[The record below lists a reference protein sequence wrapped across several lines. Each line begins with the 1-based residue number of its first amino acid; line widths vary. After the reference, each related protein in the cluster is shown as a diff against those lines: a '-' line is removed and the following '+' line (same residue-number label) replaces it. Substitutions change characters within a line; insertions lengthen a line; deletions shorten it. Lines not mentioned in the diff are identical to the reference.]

1 VDRNPRA
8 VPNPIKAKKVEKKSD
23 YHLNWSYLWWLWMER
38 EGGKEEKERRIFSMQ
53 RPASSFFSKEGA
65 TRIMKNGTHTRTDK
79 TDNTQNGD
87 NIEQVVARSTPVKRK
102 CNLWMDL
109 GNTSDLSTTE
119 SPAKRR
125 RENFN
130 CLLKYW
136 DGGGG

>member
-1 VDRNPRA
+1 
-8 VPNPIKAKKVEKKSD
+8 
-23 YHLNWSYLWWLWMER
+23 
-38 EGGKEEKERRIFSMQ
+38 MQ
-53 RPASSFFSKEGA
+53 KPASSFFSKEGA
-65 TRIMKNGTHTRTDK
+65 TRSMKNGTHTRTDK

-136 DGGGG
+136 DGGGGGALDLKDEALKPISNLNKKDNLEISGNNAQIWKTTEPKSNPGGGGGRE